1 MAFFM
6 LFLNRYFGI
15 MIDPMKNPIN
25 PISNVTV
32 RLNDGLFNDSNRNT
46 ENNKRTIS
54 GLKI

>member
-1 MAFFM
+1 
-6 LFLNRYFGI
+6 

-32 RLNDGLFNDSNRNT
+32 RLNDGLFNDSSRNT